1 MAECLGKLTLLHPE
15 TLLPRLQG
23 ALHAT
28 ASPLMRTTIVT
39 AIKFTI
45 TDQPQPVDGLLRH
58 CIGDFLAT
66 IGDPQLEVRRV
77 ALVALNSAAH
87 NKPVLVRD
95 LLDTLLP
102 QLYTETKVRVSG
114 GGGGEG
120 DGEGGGRWD
129 CDVLNT
135 SGVILPR
142 SV

>member
-1 MAECLGKLTLLHPE
+1 MVAECLGKLTLLHPE
-15 TLLPRLQG
+15 TLLPRLQT
-23 ALHAT
+23 ALHAAT
-28 ASPLMRTTIVT
+28 SPLMRTTIVT

-45 TDQPQPVDGLLRH
+45 TEQPQPVDSLLRH

-102 QLYTETKVRVSG
+102 QLYNETKVRVSAVAPK
-114 GGGGEG
+114 G
-120 DGEGGGRWD
+120 DGRG
-129 CDVLNT
+129 
-135 SGVILPR
+135 
-142 SV
+142 